1 VPKVQEVTQ
10 EKMAFQDLL
19 ELLDPKDL
27 LENVVPLG
35 LLDPEDSKVY
45 LDLLEKMEWL
55 ERMAQLVF
63 KAHQE

>member
-1 VPKVQEVTQ
+1 MPKAQEVTQ
-10 EKMAFQDLL
+10 GKMAFQDLL